1 MMSSGFGPA
10 SIHRSQAAMSPASAW
25 LPVLALVFHPRG
37 VVRLNCADDV
47 RQMVEVDPGL
57 TVIGANDTLDAV
69 GKSFQARVSAEQP
82 RGGLVVVVAAARRR
96 RCWGRAAAG
105 HESSSCS
112 PALRPRPVARL
123 ASLTRTLGWA
133 LVVREDCLDQCA

>member
-1 MMSSGFGPA
+1 MS
-10 SIHRSQAAMSPASAW
+10 RASAW

-82 RGGLVVVVAAARRR
+82 RGGLVVVSRGGSSSPVSGNHSDVPHDVGAR
-96 RCWGRAAAG
+96 RAAAV
-105 HESSSCS
+105 HESSWWS
-112 PALRPRPVARL
+112 PALRSRSVACL
-123 ASLTRTLGWA
+123 AG
-133 LVVREDCLDQCA
+133 